1 MPASQERRPEVPPS
15 LIVASEIVVRIA
27 IVAAG
32 AWAVLWLLLELRVVT
47 VPVFVALLI
56 TTGLQPPMRALCRRR
71 LPPLA
76 ATWVVLLGAI
86 IVISAGIASLVPAFL
101 GQTEE
106 LGASVDEGIA
116 EVEQWL
122 ETGPIGVEE
131 PDLGAAIDRA
141 GERIFRSGRAA
152 LLDGVTL
159 AAEVLAGALLTVVMV
174 FFFVKDGGRIVE
186 WAAGQVPEPRRESA
200 RRAGRAAW
208 AALGAYVRGTLVVG
222 VVNGTVIGIGL
233 AVLGVPLALPLGV
246 ITALSAFFPL
256 IGAVVAGGLA
266 ALVALVAGGVGTAL
280 IVVALTVVV
289 QQIEGDVLSPLV
301 MGRALSLHPLVILVV
316 LTVGAVTAGVLGAFL
331 AVPLTGVVVAAT
343 AALREKPA

>member
-1 MPASQERRPEVPPS
+1 MPASHEQRPEVPPG
-15 LIVASEIVVRIA
+15 LIVASEVVVRTA

-32 AWAVLWLLLELRVVT
+32 ALAVLWLVMELRVVT
-47 VPVFVALLI
+47 VPIFVALLI

-76 ATWVVLLGAI
+76 ATWAVFLGA
-86 IVISAGIASLVPAFL
+86 VLVVGGGVAALVPAFL
-101 GQTEE
+101 SQTEE
-106 LGASVDEGIA
+106 LGVSVDEGIA

-131 PDLGAAIDRA
+131 PDLGTAIDRA
-141 GERIFRSGRAA
+141 GERILGSGRAA

-186 WAAGQVPEPRRESA
+186 WAAGQVPEARRESA

-208 AALGAYVRGTLVVG
+208 AALAAYVRGTLVVG
-222 VVNGTVIGIGL
+222 VVNGAVIGIGL

-316 LTVGAVTAGVLGAFL
+316 LTLGAVTGGVLGAFL
-331 AVPLTGVVVAAT
+331 AVPFTGVAVAAT
-343 AALREKPA
+343 AALREPA